1 MKLEIMKI
9 IKNSIPAAFVLVSG
23 FVAAQNKVV
32 FCSSQPEVKVP
43 SSMQLAIVKKA
54 DGSRI
59 VTVMVKAKNKDG
71 KWMPAKNAHLNLY
84 SPAASGVLLI
94 KKELSD
100 GKGKA
105 EVLLPGGLSTDTGRA
120 YVITAKIEND
130 GQYEDAEESI
140 RFKDVN
146 LSLQVN
152 PTDTGRMASAT
163 VTIKDASGKDVP
175 VKDYPVHFY
184 VKRLFGLMP
193 ALEANTSNTD
203 DNGLATFAYPKD
215 IPGDTAKNMMIVARV
230 EDNDQYGIVEAAA
243 PSRWGTPLI
252 IDKNPF
258 PRALWEPKAPPSLII
273 TLSVIFGGI
282 WSIYLFMFL
291 QLRKIKGDKEEDLA
305 LTGN

>member
-1 MKLEIMKI
+1 MKLEIMKNIKHI
-9 IKNSIPAAFVLVSG
+9 ILTVFILVSG
-23 FVAAQNKVV
+23 FAAGQSKIV
-32 FCSSQPEVKVP
+32 FCSSGPVVKVP
-43 SSMQLAIVKKA
+43 SSMQLTILKKA
-54 DGSRI
+54 GGSRI
-59 VTVMVKAKNKDG
+59 VTAMIKAKNKDG
-71 KWMPAKNAHLNLY
+71 KWMPAKNAHLNIY
-84 SPAASGVLLI
+84 SPTASGVLLI

-120 YVITAKIEND
+120 YIITAKIKND

-140 RFKDVN
+140 RYKDVN

-193 ALEANTSNTD
+193 VLDANTSNTD

-215 IPGDTAKNMMIVARV
+215 IPGDTAKNMVIVARV
-230 EDNDQYGIVEAAA
+230 EDNDQYGTVEAVA
-243 PSRWGTPLI
+243 PSLWGTPLI

-273 TLSVIFGGI
+273 TLSIIFGSI
-282 WSIYLFMFL
+282 WSIYFFMFL
-291 QLRKIKGDKEEDLA
+291 QLRKIKKDKEEDMA